1 MADAV
6 ALRRPRRLTA
16 GELSGP
22 IVILLVLVM
31 LVVPLPPAA
40 ISFLFA
46 LNISAGLVILGASLY
61 IASPAEFSAFPSV
74 LLATTLMRLALN
86 VATARAILLNGA
98 NGPGAA
104 GRVIESFG
112 QFAVGG
118 NYVVGGIVF
127 VILIIINF
135 VVVTR
140 GASRVAEVS
149 ARFMLDSLP
158 GRQLAIDAEINAGML
173 TPQSAEKRRET
184 LRREADFF
192 GAMDGASKF
201 VRGDVVAAMIIL
213 AVNMLG
219 GLVIGTLQAGLPL
232 ADAARTYTLL
242 TVGDGLAAQ
251 IPSLT
256 ISIAAGLVV
265 TRVASSEDL
274 GQQIKAQISRYP
286 QALAIAAAITGAIGL
301 LPGMAH
307 VPFLVITT
315 ALAISAWRLSRGEPK
330 VDGAAPT
337 PQVDGQGQG
346 NAAAPGEPKSDAITD
361 VTGVDPIGMS
371 IGYALTPMVSQGEG
385 KLLNRLTTVRQRYG
399 RSMGFLV
406 PPVHIRDSSEL
417 SAHGYRFTLRGAV
430 VGQGDVWPG
439 QWLALEGP
447 MVTEKLTNG
456 RAVRDPAFGQ
466 PAIWIAQTA
475 IPLAEERGYSAV
487 DAPSAVATHFA
498 EILKR
503 HGAELLGRAQ
513 VEGLITRLAET
524 TPRLA
529 EDLRTNLPVGVIRQV
544 LQALLAEE
552 VSIRDFERIAEALV
566 DASDGAN
573 KDVERLLAA
582 VRLRVGRYLVTPF
595 IGSDYTL
602 RVAVLEHRL
611 EELVS
616 KSLRAG
622 RESGIGQEIEA
633 DTVTHLRQA
642 AENAVRAMKARG
654 RKPVLVIQGGLRRAV
669 ARVVGAVIPVIALE
683 EIPETMPLQVVHTA
697 GPGLGNG

>member
-1 MADAV
+1 MAEAV
-6 ALRRPRRLTA
+6 VLRRPGRLSA
-16 GELSGP
+16 SELSGP

-61 IASPAEFSAFPSV
+61 ITSPAEFSAFPSV

-127 VILIIINF
+127 LILIIINF

-173 TPQSAEKRRET
+173 TPQAAEKRRET

-219 GLVIGTLQAGLPL
+219 GLIIGTLQAGLPL

-265 TRVASSEDL
+265 TRVASTEDL
-274 GQQIKAQISRYP
+274 GQQIKVQISRYP
-286 QALAIAAAITGAIGL
+286 QALAIAAAIMGAIGL
-301 LPGMAH
+301 MPGMAH
-307 VPFLVITT
+307 LPFAIIAT
-315 ALAISAWRLSRGEPK
+315 ALGVSAWRISRGVTKSAEA
-330 VDGAAPT
+330 VSAGAT
-337 PQVDGQGQG
+337 PGATPSAGDVKTD
-346 NAAAPGEPKSDAITD
+346 SMSD
-361 VTGVDPIGMS
+361 VTGVDPVGMS
-371 IGYALTPMVSQGEG
+371 IGYALTPLVSQGEG
-385 KLLNRLTTVRQRYG
+385 RLLNRLTAVRQRYG

-406 PPVHIRDSSEL
+406 PAVHIRDSSDV
-417 SAHGYRFTLRGAV
+417 SAHGYRFTLRGAA
-430 VGQGDVWPG
+430 VGSGEVWPS
-439 QWLALEGP
+439 QWLAIEGP
-447 MVTEKLTNG
+447 MVTEKLTIG
-456 RAVRDPAFGQ
+456 RSVRDPAFGQ
-466 PAIWIAQTA
+466 PAVWIAQTA
-475 IPLAEERGYSAV
+475 IPLAEERGYTVV
-487 DAPSAVATHFA
+487 DAPSAIATHFA

-503 HGAELLGRAQ
+503 HGAELLGRPQ
-513 VEGLITRLAET
+513 VESLIARLAET
-524 TPRLA
+524 SPRLA
-529 EDLRTNLPVGVIRQV
+529 EDLRTNLPIGVIRQV
-544 LQALLAEE
+544 LQALLSEE
-552 VSIRDFERIAEALV
+552 VPIRDFERIAEALV

-573 KDVERLLAA
+573 KDVERLLVA
-582 VRLRVGRYLVTPF
+582 VRLRLGRYLVTQF
-595 IGSDYTL
+595 AGTDSTL
-602 RVAVLEHRL
+602 RVAVLQQRL

-633 DTVTHLRQA
+633 DTATHLRQA
-642 AENAVRAMKARG
+642 AENAVRVMKARG
-654 RKPVLVIQGGLRRAV
+654 RKPVLVIQGSLRRAI
-669 ARVVGAVIPVIALE
+669 ARVVGPIIPVIALE
-683 EIPETMPLQVVHTA
+683 EIPDSMPLQVVHTA
-697 GPGLGNG
+697 GPGQADA

>member
-1 MADAV
+1 
-6 ALRRPRRLTA
+6 
-16 GELSGP
+16 
-22 IVILLVLVM
+22 
-31 LVVPLPPAA
+31 
-40 ISFLFA
+40 
-46 LNISAGLVILGASLY
+46 
-61 IASPAEFSAFPSV
+61 
-74 LLATTLMRLALN
+74 
-86 VATARAILLNGA
+86 
-98 NGPGAA
+98 
-104 GRVIESFG
+104 
-112 QFAVGG
+112 
-118 NYVVGGIVF
+118 
-127 VILIIINF
+127 
-135 VVVTR
+135 
-140 GASRVAEVS
+140 
-149 ARFMLDSLP
+149 
-158 GRQLAIDAEINAGML
+158 
-173 TPQSAEKRRET
+173 
-184 LRREADFF
+184 
-192 GAMDGASKF
+192 
-201 VRGDVVAAMIIL
+201 
-213 AVNMLG
+213 
-219 GLVIGTLQAGLPL
+219 
-232 ADAARTYTLL
+232 
-242 TVGDGLAAQ
+242 
-251 IPSLT
+251 
-256 ISIAAGLVV
+256 
-265 TRVASSEDL
+265 
-274 GQQIKAQISRYP
+274 
-286 QALAIAAAITGAIGL
+286 
-301 LPGMAH
+301 
-307 VPFLVITT
+307 
-315 ALAISAWRLSRGEPK
+315 
-330 VDGAAPT
+330 
-337 PQVDGQGQG
+337 
-346 NAAAPGEPKSDAITD
+346 

>member
-1 MADAV
+1 
-6 ALRRPRRLTA
+6 LTA

-118 NYVVGGIVF
+118 NYVVGAIVF

-173 TPQSAEKRRET
+173 TPQAAEKRRET

-213 AVNMLG
+213 AINMLG
-219 GLVIGTLQAGLPL
+219 GLIIGTLQAGLPL

-274 GQQIKAQISRYP
+274 GQQIKTQISRYP

-307 VPFLVITT
+307 VPFLIITT
-315 ALAISAWRLSRGEPK
+315 ALAVSAWRLSRAE
-330 VDGAAPT
+330 
-337 PQVDGQGQG
+337 PQVDGTT
-346 NAAAPGEPKSDAITD
+346 AAAQTDGPGKAGATAEPKGDAISD
-361 VTGVDPIGMS
+361 VTGVDPVGMS
-371 IGYALTPMVSQGEG
+371 IGYALTPMVSPGDG
-385 KLLNRLTTVRQRYG
+385 KLLNRLTAVRQRYG
-399 RSMGFLV
+399 RTMGFLV
-406 PPVHIRDSSEL
+406 PPVHIRDSSEV

-447 MVTEKLTNG
+447 LVTEKLTTG
-456 RAVRDPAFGQ
+456 RLVRDPAFGQ
-466 PAIWIAQTA
+466 PAVWIAQTA
-475 IPLAEERGYSAV
+475 IPMAEERGYTAV

-503 HGAELLGRAQ
+503 HGAELLGRTQ

-524 TPRLA
+524 APRLA
-529 EDLRTNLPVGVIRQV
+529 EDLRTNLPVGITRQV

-595 IGSDYTL
+595 IGADSTL

-622 RESGIGQEIEA
+622 RESGVGPEVEA
-633 DTVTHLRQA
+633 DTATHLRQA

-654 RKPVLVIQGGLRRAV
+654 RKPLLVIQGGLRRAV
-669 ARVVGAVIPVIALE
+669 ARIIGAIIPVIALE
-683 EIPETMPLQVVHTA
+683 EIPESMPLQVVHTA
-697 GPGLGNG
+697 GPVHSDG

>member
-1 MADAV
+1 MADTV
-6 ALRRPRRLTA
+6 ALSRPRRLSVA
-16 GELSGP
+16 ELSGP

-40 ISFLFA
+40 ISFFFA

-98 NGPGAA
+98 TGPGAA

-173 TPQSAEKRRET
+173 TPQAAEKRRDT

-265 TRVASSEDL
+265 TRVASTEDL

-286 QALAIAAAITGAIGL
+286 QALAIGAAITGAIGL

-307 VPFLVITT
+307 LPFLVITA
-315 ALAISAWRLSRGEPK
+315 ALAVGAWRLARGDLKEGAASAPQAEAQGKPGAAAEPK
-330 VDGAAPT
+330 G
-337 PQVDGQGQG
+337 
-346 NAAAPGEPKSDAITD
+346 DAISD
-361 VTGVDPIGMS
+361 VTGVDPVGMS
-371 IGYALTPMVSQGEG
+371 IGYALTPMVSPGEG
-385 KLLNRLTTVRQRYG
+385 KLLNRLTAVRQRYG
-399 RSMGFLV
+399 RTMGFLV
-406 PPVHIRDSSEL
+406 PPVHIRDSSEV

-430 VGQGDVWPG
+430 IGQGDVWPS

-447 MVTEKLTNG
+447 MVIDKLTIG
-456 RAVRDPAFGQ
+456 RPVRDPAFGQ
-466 PAIWIAQTA
+466 PALWIAQTA
-475 IPLAEERGYSAV
+475 IPLAEERGYTVV
-487 DAPSAVATHFA
+487 DAPSAVATHFG
-498 EILKR
+498 ELLKR
-503 HGAELLGRAQ
+503 HGAELLGRPQ
-513 VEGLITRLAET
+513 VEGLLGRLAET
-524 TPRLA
+524 APRLA
-529 EDLRTNLPVGVIRQV
+529 EDLRTNLPVGIIRQV

-595 IGSDYTL
+595 VGGDSTL

-616 KSLRAG
+616 KSVRAG

-633 DTVTHLRQA
+633 DTAAHLRQA
-642 AENAVRAMKARG
+642 AEQAVRAMKARG
-654 RKPVLVIQGGLRRAV
+654 RKPVLVIQGALRRAV
-669 ARVVGAVIPVIALE
+669 ARVIGAVIPVIALE
-683 EIPETMPLQVVHTA
+683 EIPESMPLQVVHTA
-697 GPGLGNG
+697 APGQGDG

>member
-6 ALRRPRRLTA
+6 ALRRPRRLGA

-118 NYVVGGIVF
+118 NC
-127 VILIIINF
+127 

-173 TPQSAEKRRET
+173 TPQAAEKRRET

-219 GLVIGTLQAGLPL
+219 GLIIGTLQAGLPL

-265 TRVASSEDL
+265 TRVASTEDL
-274 GQQIKAQISRYP
+274 GQQIKTQISRYP

-307 VPFLVITT
+307 LPFLIITI
-315 ALAISAWRLSRGEPK
+315 ALAVSAWRLSRGETK
-330 VDGAAPT
+330 VDGAAPG
-337 PQVDGQGQG
+337 PQGEAQ
-346 NAAAPGEPKSDAITD
+346 APGKGGATAEPKGDAISD
-361 VTGVDPIGMS
+361 VTGVDPVGMS

-385 KLLNRLTTVRQRYG
+385 KLLNRLTAVRQRYG
-399 RSMGFLV
+399 RTMGFLV
-406 PPVHIRDSSEL
+406 PPVHIRDSSEV

-447 MVTEKLTNG
+447 LVTEKLTTG

-466 PAIWIAQTA
+466 PAVWIAQTA
-475 IPLAEERGYSAV
+475 IPMAEERGYTVV
-487 DAPSAVATHFA
+487 DAPSAVATHFT

-513 VEGLITRLAET
+513 VEGLIARLAET
-524 TPRLA
+524 APRLA
-529 EDLRTNLPVGVIRQV
+529 EDLRTNLPVGIIRQV

-595 IGSDYTL
+595 IGTDSTL

-633 DTVTHLRQA
+633 DTATHLRQA
-642 AENAVRAMKARG
+642 AEQAVRAMKARG

-669 ARVVGAVIPVIALE
+669 GRIIGATIPVIALE
-683 EIPETMPLQVVHTA
+683 EIPESMPLQVVHTA
-697 GPGLGNG
+697 GPGQSDG